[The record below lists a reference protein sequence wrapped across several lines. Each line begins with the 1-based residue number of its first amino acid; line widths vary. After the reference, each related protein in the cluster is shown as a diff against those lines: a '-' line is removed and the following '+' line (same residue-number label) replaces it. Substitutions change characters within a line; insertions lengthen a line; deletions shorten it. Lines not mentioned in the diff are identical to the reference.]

1 MSKKSNKRRKRRRG
15 SRRTMQ
21 GGAKVFAKG
30 TIVRLSQKGVDDFLD
45 WWMQLPEITQ
55 LIDHWVAG
63 VYSDAYPEWFIKLHR
78 ATGGASEEALAV
90 SMREAIRNQEIGK
103 VRAWRG
109 MVEGL
114 TPDADLR
121 ILTPAQQRART
132 KGFGPTKTTA
142 AGHTIHQYHRAGP
155 PSIKAR
161 HYVWGGGRLLDGFR
175 HWVAPQDY
183 FLPAGAARDDLV
195 PVPVHAIVGPRH
207 LDDDGAV
214 IRKHPLASDP
224 NFSVA
229 ERAANRTRVVRAMA
243 ALPEGARGSAPGIAE
258 HVAGFLD
265 PPPRDPPVSLAERR
279 RAAALGRVGT
289 RRNQPPPPPPEYHGK
304 LGDLG
309 GGWGLGMAGGRR
321 RRRRRTRRRRR
332 RTRRRR

>member
-1 MSKKSNKRRKRRRG
+1 
-15 SRRTMQ
+15 MQ

-55 LIDHWVAG
+55 LIDHWVAREQA
-63 VYSDAYPEWFIKLHR
+63 DWRRAPAYPEWFIKLHH
-78 ATGGASEEALAV
+78 GDDKALAV
-90 SMREAIRNQEIGK
+90 SMREDIRNQEIGK

-155 PSIKAR
+155 PSIKVR

-183 FLPAGAARDDLV
+183 FLPAGGARDDFA
-195 PVPVHAIVGPRH
+195 PVRR
-207 LDDDGAV
+207 AV

-321 RRRRRTRRRRR
+321 RRRRRRRTRRRRR

>member
-1 MSKKSNKRRKRRRG
+1 
-15 SRRTMQ
+15 
-21 GGAKVFAKG
+21 
-30 TIVRLSQKGVDDFLD
+30 
-45 WWMQLPEITQ
+45 
-55 LIDHWVAG
+55 
-63 VYSDAYPEWFIKLHR
+63 
-78 ATGGASEEALAV
+78 
-90 SMREAIRNQEIGK
+90 MREDIRNQEIGK
-103 VRAWRG
+103 VRGWRG

-183 FLPAGAARDDLV
+183 FLPAGGARDDFV
-195 PVPVHAIVGPRH
+195 PVRR
-207 LDDDGAV
+207 AV

-229 ERAANRTRVVRAMA
+229 ERAFFENLGEGDGCAAVVFFGLLVVLF
-243 ALPEGARGSAPGIAE
+243 LPRGIAE
-258 HVAGFLD
+258 HVKILYG
-265 PPPRDPPVSLAERR
+265 S
-279 RAAALGRVGT
+279 AAIL
-289 RRNQPPPPPPEYHGK
+289 
-304 LGDLG
+304 
-309 GGWGLGMAGGRR
+309 
-321 RRRRRTRRRRR
+321 
-332 RTRRRR
+332 

>member
-1 MSKKSNKRRKRRRG
+1 
-15 SRRTMQ
+15 MQ
-21 GGAKVFAKG
+21 GGAKVFARG
-30 TIVRLSQKGVDDFLD
+30 TVVRLSQKGVNDFLD
-45 WWMQLPEITQ
+45 WYMAIPEIVQ
-55 LIDHWVAG
+55 LIARYRAAAG
-63 VYSDAYPEWFIKLHR
+63 PLGHLLLPHDYQQV
-78 ATGGASEEALAV
+78 
-90 SMREAIRNQEIGK
+90 IRNHTIGS

-109 MVEGL
+109 IVEGL

-155 PSIKAR
+155 PSIKVR
-161 HYVWGGGRLLDGFR
+161 HYMWGDGRSIGLPGFT

-183 FLPAGAARDDLV
+183 FLPTALGRLRSPAAVL
-195 PVPVHAIVGPRH
+195 
-207 LDDDGAV
+207 
-214 IRKHPLASDP
+214 IRGHPLASDP

-243 ALPEGARGSAPGIAE
+243 ALPERARGSAPGIAA

-321 RRRRRTRRRRR
+321 RRTRRRRRRRR

>member
-1 MSKKSNKRRKRRRG
+1 MSKKSNKIRKGRRTRG
-15 SRRTMQ
+15 RTMQ
-21 GGAKVFAKG
+21 GGAKVFARG
-30 TIVRLSQKGVDDFLD
+30 TVVRLSRKGVNDFLD
-45 WWMQLPEITQ
+45 WYMEIPEIVQ
-55 LIDHWVAG
+55 LIERHLAEARAR
-63 VYSDAYPEWFIKLHR
+63 YAYFGWTLPLPHDYQQ
-78 ATGGASEEALAV
+78 
-90 SMREAIRNQEIGK
+90 AIRNRTIGN

-109 MVEGL
+109 IVEGL

-155 PSIKAR
+155 PSIKVR
-161 HYVWGGGRLLDGFR
+161 HYMWGDGRRLLTGFR

-183 FLPAGAARDDLV
+183 FLPTG
-195 PVPVHAIVGPRH
+195 VGPAVVA
-207 LDDDGAV
+207 AV
-214 IRKHPLASDP
+214 IRGHPLASDP

-229 ERAANRTRVVRAMA
+229 ERAANRTRVVRALA
-243 ALPEGARGSAPGIAE
+243 ALPERARGVAPDLAA

-265 PPPRDPPVSLAERR
+265 PPPRNPPEEPWYRR
-279 RAAALGRVGT
+279 RNPALGRVGT

-321 RRRRRTRRRRR
+321 RRTRRRRRRRR